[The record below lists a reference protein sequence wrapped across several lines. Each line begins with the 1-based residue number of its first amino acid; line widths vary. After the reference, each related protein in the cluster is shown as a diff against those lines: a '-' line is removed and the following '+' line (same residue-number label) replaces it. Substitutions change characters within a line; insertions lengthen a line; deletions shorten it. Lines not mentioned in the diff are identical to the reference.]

1 MFWVLAKSMLS
12 LKKYY
17 VWFFCLCLAFTL
29 IAGVLAALLPSA
41 MAGIVTALPYLIA
54 MIIVLYKFINQQQR
68 APSDQERKK
77 MSLGFTLIFWGYNFL
92 GIFLGILFFSRK
104 DPEVWQN
111 FLVYIQNGNFISLS
125 LIMILMLAIP
135 LYLITY
141 WFYGPQ
147 AKRMANKMVV
157 NK

>member
-1 MFWVLAKSMLS
+1 MLS

-17 VWFFCLCLAFTL
+17 VWFFCLCLGLTL

-41 MAGIVTALPYLIA
+41 MAGILTALPYLIA

-68 APSDQERKK
+68 APTDQERKK
-77 MSLGFTLIFWGYNFL
+77 MSLAFTLIFWGYNFL
-92 GIFLGILFFSRK
+92 GIFLGILFFARK

-111 FLVYIQNGNFISLS
+111 FLLFIQNGNFISLT
-125 LIMILMLAIP
+125 LIMVLMLAIP

>member
-1 MFWVLAKSMLS
+1 MLS

-17 VWFFCLCLAFTL
+17 VWFFCLCLVFTL